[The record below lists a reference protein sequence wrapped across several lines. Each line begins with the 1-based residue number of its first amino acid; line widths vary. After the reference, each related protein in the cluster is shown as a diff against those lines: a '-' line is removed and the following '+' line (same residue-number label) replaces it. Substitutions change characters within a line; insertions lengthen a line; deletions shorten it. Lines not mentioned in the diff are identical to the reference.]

1 MGRYSSA
8 LILDLVHPSI
18 QWGVGF
24 TGVAALA
31 VVAIGFLYGLDN
43 RPLRNAQAGSLD
55 ERNRSMPDNQVQV
68 RAILF
73 DLDDTLIDRVGAL
86 TRLNRYWYRTLPRD
100 HRPESE
106 DEFVARMFSAAD
118 RSISPRELY
127 DWMLSIWPGSFR
139 DADAAL
145 SAHNAIY
152 PSMTKL
158 TSRTRGMLSYLRGVR
173 IPIGV
178 VTNGPTLLQWA
189 KLRNAG
195 VDSLV
200 DAVVVSED
208 CGGPQASPEH
218 IRARPNAD
226 RGRRIRDCVRRRQ
239 SGGRHRWR
247 S

>member
-1 MGRYSSA
+1 
-8 LILDLVHPSI
+8 
-18 QWGVGF
+18 
-24 TGVAALA
+24 
-31 VVAIGFLYGLDN
+31 
-43 RPLRNAQAGSLD
+43 
-55 ERNRSMPDNQVQV
+55 MPDNQVQV

-158 TSRTRGMLSYLRGVR
+158 TSRTRGMLSYLKGVR

-200 DAVVVSED
+200 DAVVVSEEFGAHKPHPSIFEHALTLIGAGASETVFVGD
-208 CGGPQASPEH
+208 NPVADIGGAAEVGMRTAWMCH
-218 IRARPNAD
+218 GRTWDIDEYRPDHVINSVWEIEGLVD
-226 RGRRIRDCVRRRQ
+226 I
-239 SGGRHRWR
+239 
-247 S
+247 